1 VGGDTKNISGCEMN
15 HRRSEEETEETE
27 EGSFKAK

>member
-15 HRRSEEETEETE
+15 HRRSEEETEE
-27 EGSFKAK
+27 GSFKAK